1 MTSQNLKL
9 EKKMTELLA
18 LSAVLLAVALPLYY
32 LTLTVTRKE
41 VLRATQD
48 ELVAEIEKLNEA
60 LLNVS
65 VKLQDQKEYSS
76 AVVSELF
83 KAETQSDK
91 ILEVARTTLGYVQ
104 LYTGDG
110 FSYRKPFGEKLPEWD
125 VEGMGSMEG
134 WEQIRKDLE
143 AVLPKV

>member
-1 MTSQNLKL
+1 M
-9 EKKMTELLA
+9 
-18 LSAVLLAVALPLYY
+18 
-32 LTLTVTRKE
+32 
-41 VLRATQD
+41 
-48 ELVAEIEKLNEA
+48 AEIEKLNEA

>member
-1 MTSQNLKL
+1 
-9 EKKMTELLA
+9 MTELLA

-110 FSYRKPFGEKLPEWD
+110 FSYRKPFREKLPEWD